1 MGTAGAERYP
11 HLFSPLRLGPLELQ
25 NRFVVPALT
34 TNFGDLDG
42 QVTDEV
48 CGYLGRRGAGGFG
61 LVVCENFGVQAGA
74 KAMPR
79 MLMAHEDRYIP
90 GMAKL
95 AAAVKQAGAPVLAQ
109 LNHPGRQTK
118 SKFTGHELVAPSAI
132 PCPINREMPRALS
145 RDEIP
150 EWEEYY
156 VRAAERAAEA
166 GFDGV
171 EVHGAHGYLVAGF
184 LSSYANTREDDYGGS
199 LENRCRFL
207 LNIVDGIRNRMG
219 PDFPLS
225 VRISAR
231 EFVPDGIDVAEAIE
245 IGRAVAAHG
254 ANALSVSVGVYQ
266 TFNKLSMVTGEPEG
280 QWLDLAG
287 EVRAGIPIPVMGVGR
302 LVRAQVAEQGLAAG
316 QIDLACFGRA
326 SMADPELPVK
336 IRTRRE
342 AEVLTCMGCNICLG
356 RSARPESI
364 CPVNPTI
371 GREAEFDFAATAS
384 AQTVAV
390 VGASFSALTAAWV
403 AAKCGHKVTLHGNGA
418 QGGALGGLMAL
429 RAKVP
434 GNAVI
439 GETAAALLGRAQ
451 AAGVQLSEQ
460 LPEAA
465 DVVWAVREF
474 RPLDAAGPEGAI
486 SATAVFEG
494 DQAGE
499 ALVVGDD
506 LCAAEAAVVLAQRG
520 GQVTLLSPARDIAN
534 DSHPGFREVCRRRL
548 DAAGANIEV
557 KVAEPFAHA
566 AREQADFVVLGRGA
580 VADWDDAG
588 NWRLPEVGLP
598 VSAYLDDAYEPGLLT
613 RTVYEAVAL
622 ARAL

>member
-1 MGTAGAERYP
+1 VDADSYP
-11 HLFSPLRLGPLELQ
+11 RLFSPLRLGRLELA

-74 KAMPR
+74 KALPR

-90 GMAKL
+90 GMARL
-95 AAAVKQAGAPVLAQ
+95 AAAVKQGGAPVLAQ
-109 LNHPGRQTK
+109 INHPGRQTK

-132 PCPINREMPRALS
+132 PCPINREMPRALDL
-145 RDEIP
+145 DEIP

-156 VRAAERAAEA
+156 IRAAERAAEA

-171 EVHGAHGYLVAGF
+171 EIHAAHGYLVAGF
-184 LSSYANTREDDYGGS
+184 LSSYTNTRVDEYGGP

-207 LNIVDGIRNRMG
+207 LNIVDGIRNRLG

-231 EFVPDGIDVAEAIE
+231 EFVPHGLDVAEAIE
-245 IGRAVAAHG
+245 IGRAVADHG
-254 ANALSVSVGVYQ
+254 VDVLSVSVGVYLS
-266 TFNKLSMVTGEPEG
+266 FNKLSMVTGEPEG

-287 EVRAGIPIPVMGVGR
+287 EVKAGIPIPVMGVGR
-302 LVRAQVAEQGLAAG
+302 LVRASVAEQGLAAG

-326 SMADPELPVK
+326 SMADAELPAK
-336 IRTRRE
+336 IRSGRE
-342 AEVLTCMGCNICLG
+342 SEVMACMGCNICLG
-356 RSARPESI
+356 RSSRPESI
-364 CPVNPTI
+364 CPVNPAI
-371 GREAEFDFAATAS
+371 GREAEFEFAATAVP
-384 AQTVAV
+384 QKVAV
-390 VGASFSALTAAWV
+390 VGSSFSALTAAWV
-403 AAKCGHKVTLHGNGA
+403 AALRGHRVSLHFNGA
-418 QGGALGGLMAL
+418 VGGLMAL
-429 RAKVP
+429 RARVP

-439 GETAAALLGRAQ
+439 AETAAALLGRAL
-451 AAGVQLSEQ
+451 AAGVEVSDQLPEAA
-460 LPEAA
+460 PEAA

-474 RPLDAAGPEGAI
+474 RPLDAAGPQR
-486 SATAVFEG
+486 AVPALAVLAG
-494 DQAGE
+494 DQSGR

-520 GQVTLLSPARDIAN
+520 SQVTLLSPARDIAN
-534 DSHPGFREVCRRRL
+534 DAHPGFREVCRRRL
-548 DAAGANIEV
+548 EAAGADIEV
-557 KVAEPFAHA
+557 KVAEPFVHPATA
-566 AREQADFVVLGRGA
+566 AADLVVLGRGPA
-580 VADWDDAG
+580 ADWDEAG
-588 NWRLPEVGLP
+588 NWRLPEFGGR
-598 VSAYLDDAYEPGLLT
+598 VSAYLDDAYEAGLLT
-613 RTVYEAVAL
+613 RTVYDAVAL